1 MRSTGMDIGHEEWK
15 RKVRSFLAI
24 TRDMPPR
31 ERNEKL
37 TALYRVLEDRGNSHF
52 AEKHCG
58 LSLSTLLQQVWEKER
73 NDSAGFRPNAEH
85 AASAFSSDRD
95 MVECLLE
102 TLRAR
107 LDDIYN
113 KLDQMQDGKTFGID
127 YAFDDGVYRNAGYQT
142 RQTGLNLT
150 DGSKLREMKSNV
162 TRLILR
168 RDAHAPL
175 GFTLVSAFPLVERK
189 EIRCLQDA
197 MDRNGERGVITLRET
212 GRDLRPLVQ
221 AEETYRAA
229 TPMRQVF
236 LDHMADPDARLS
248 ARLDKDRGTGQ
259 ESLVLFLRTDDP
271 DRQFRAFLSDRGE
284 VTLKAYRRGADYR
297 WKADRVTVPGTE
309 VRNAGKV
316 YVGPG
321 EKAHSWFEARFPQ
334 ASREIEEVRQNM
346 RSHGLNVR
354 DGTEPAEK
362 KHRIVTVTHQER
374 MARTGSDGRNRYA
387 GTPRHHSGPDRAA
400 KPAYRASE
408 KSSRAPEQGRCKP
421 TPEEMNRQIE
431 YLKRDLNP
439 TVEALI
445 DQSALFD
452 HTPGSWKGREDFYIG
467 IVQKSRTLLYAFQ
480 VIREAGCL
488 KDPDLALTAS
498 GHISTLQLALAG
510 LAAHKAE
517 LELYLTS
524 QLQAYEA
531 RTDNGRIQGASAS
544 DLARDLAGGRHLA
557 QEIRTVYEV
566 TEGHDHTPDILT
578 IRDAKLQDLSRAER
592 KLAAAFVKTAMRELE
607 KDECVPGVCGI
618 QFEQKRGNGFLQITV
633 PEADGGTTDVR
644 MQVRLMEPFG
654 VTEEEVQRLAEADA
668 RSRASV
674 RSSDDYD
681 FH

>member
-1 MRSTGMDIGHEEWK
+1 MGSAGMDIEHEKWK
-15 RKVRSFLAI
+15 DKVRSYLMI
-24 TRDMPPR
+24 TRQMSPR
-31 ERNEKL
+31 ERTEKL
-37 TALYRVLEDRGNSHF
+37 TALFRALEDNGNSHF

-58 LSLSTLLQQVWEKER
+58 ISLSALLQQIREKEQ
-73 NDSAGFRPNAEH
+73 NDSAGFRPNAEY

-95 MVECLLE
+95 MEECLME
-102 TLRAR
+102 TLRMH
-107 LDDIYN
+107 LDDIYH
-113 KLDQMQDGKTFGID
+113 KLDRTQNGNTFVID
-127 YAFDDGVYRNAGYQT
+127 HVFDDLEYPAAGYQIHH
-142 RQTGLNLT
+142 TGLNLT
-150 DGSKLREMKSNV
+150 DGSKLREMESNV

-168 RDAHAPL
+168 RDVHAPL
-175 GFTLVSAFPLVERK
+175 GFTLVTAYPLIERRHIH
-189 EIRCLQDA
+189 EIQNA
-197 MDRNGERGVITLRET
+197 MDRNGERSTITLRET

-221 AEETYRAA
+221 AEEQYRAA

-248 ARLDKDRGTGQ
+248 ARLDKDPGTGQ

-374 MARTGSDGRNRYA
+374 MARTGSDGRNRHA

-452 HTPGSWKGREDFYIG
+452 HTPGSWKGREDLYIG
-467 IVQKSRTLLYAFQ
+467 IVQKSRMLLHAFQ
-480 VIREAGCL
+480 VLREAGCL
-488 KDPDLALTAS
+488 KDPDLALTAF

-517 LELYLTS
+517 LEAYLS
-524 QLQAYEA
+524 GQLEAYEA

-607 KDECVPGVCGI
+607 KDGSVPGVCGI
-618 QFEQKRGNGFLQITV
+618 QFERKRGKGVLRVSV
-633 PEADGGTTDVR
+633 PAAGENTTDVR
-644 MQVRLMEPFG
+644 VPVGLMEPFG
-654 VTEEEVQRLAEADA
+654 VTKKDAEYLAEADA

>member
-1 MRSTGMDIGHEEWK
+1 MGSAGMDIEHEKWK
-15 RKVRSFLAI
+15 DKVRSYLMI
-24 TRDMPPR
+24 TRQMSPR
-31 ERNEKL
+31 ERTEKL
-37 TALYRVLEDRGNSHF
+37 TALFRALEDNGNSHF

-58 LSLSTLLQQVWEKER
+58 ISLSALLQQIREKEQ
-73 NDSAGFRPNAEH
+73 NDSAGFRPNAEY

-95 MVECLLE
+95 MEECLME
-102 TLRAR
+102 TLRMH
-107 LDDIYN
+107 LDDIYH
-113 KLDQMQDGKTFGID
+113 KLDRTQNGNTFVID
-127 YAFDDGVYRNAGYQT
+127 HVFDDLEYPNAGYQT
-142 RQTGLNLT
+142 HQTGLNLT
-150 DGSKLREMKSNV
+150 DGSKLREMESNV

-168 RDAHAPL
+168 RDTHAPL
-175 GFTLVSAFPLVERK
+175 GFTLVTAYPLIERRHIH
-189 EIRCLQDA
+189 ELQNT
-197 MDRNGERGVITLRET
+197 MDRNGERDVITLRET

-221 AEETYRAA
+221 AEEQYRAA

-236 LDHMADPDARLS
+236 LDHMADPDARLP
-248 ARLDKDRGTGQ
+248 ARLDRDAGTGQ
-259 ESLVLFLRTDDP
+259 ESLAFFIRADDSA
-271 DRQFRAFLSDRGE
+271 RQFRAYLSDRGE
-284 VTLKAYRRGADYR
+284 VTLKAYRRGADHR
-297 WKADRVTVPGTE
+297 WKADRVTVPGTDI
-309 VRNAGKV
+309 RNAGKV

-321 EKAHSWFEARFPQ
+321 EEAHNWFKARFPEVW
-334 ASREIEEVRQNM
+334 REIGEVRQNM

-374 MARTGSDGRNRYA
+374 MARTGSDGRNRHA
-387 GTPRHHSGPDRAA
+387 GTPRYHSGPDRAA

-452 HTPGSWKGREDFYIG
+452 HTQGSWKGREDLYIG
-467 IVQKSRTLLYAFQ
+467 IVQKSRALLHAFQ
-480 VIREAGCL
+480 VLREAGCL
-488 KDPDLALTAS
+488 KDPDLALTVS
-498 GHISTLQLALAG
+498 GHISTLQFALAG

-517 LELYLTS
+517 LESYLAGR
-524 QLQAYEA
+524 LQAYEA

-544 DLARDLAGGRHLA
+544 DFARDLAGGRHLA

-566 TEGHDHTPDILT
+566 TADHDHTPDILT
-578 IRDAKLQDLSRAER
+578 IRDAKLQDLSCAER

-607 KDECVPGVCGI
+607 KGGSVSGVDRI
-618 QFEQKRGNGFLQITV
+618 QFERKRGKGFLQVTV
-633 PEADGGTTDVR
+633 PEADGGAADVR
-644 MQVRLMEPFG
+644 VPVHIMERFC
-654 VTEEEVQRLAEADA
+654 VTESDAEHLAEADA

-674 RSSDDYD
+674 HSSDDYD